1 MRTASHAN
9 RKIKWLW
16 ILPALEFFSF
26 KIMSPFSFLYQFG
39 GLLPLQA
46 AVTLPYAESAAIT
59 EILLQYGAD
68 PNCEEEAEEI
78 KTCSCKSLS
87 SSAASIYRPT
97 SASGR
102 ETASS
107 VSTREEGRRGEVPDK
122 RGEAP
127 DRRGEVP
134 DRRGE
139 VPDRRGEAPD
149 RRGEVPDRRGE
160 VPDRRGEVPDR
171 KKGGR
176 DMEKE
181 DGKIESLDGRSFST
195 DGEGVLLIAGDN
207 WGSSG
212 FSPLHLVCAM
222 SGPDTKLVSC
232 CIWKCFTIV
241 H

>member
-1 MRTASHAN
+1 
-9 RKIKWLW
+9 
-16 ILPALEFFSF
+16 
-26 KIMSPFSFLYQFG
+26 MSPFSFLYQFG

-46 AVTLPYAESAAIT
+46 AVTLPHAESAAIT
-59 EILLQYGAD
+59 EILLQCGAN

-78 KTCSCKSLS
+78 ETCSCESLS
-87 SSAASIYRPT
+87 SSAASICGPT

-107 VSTREEGRRGEVPDK
+107 VSTREEGRRGEVPDR
-122 RGEAP
+122 RGEIP

-139 VPDRRGEAPD
+139 VPDS
-149 RRGEVPDRRGE
+149 RGEVPDRRGE
-160 VPDRRGEVPDR
+160 VPDRR
-171 KKGGR
+171 KGGR

-181 DGKIESLDGRSFST
+181 DGKIESLDRRSFST

>member
-1 MRTASHAN
+1 
-9 RKIKWLW
+9 
-16 ILPALEFFSF
+16 
-26 KIMSPFSFLYQFG
+26 MSPFSFLYQFG

-46 AVTLPYAESAAIT
+46 AVTLPHAESAAIT

-68 PNCEEEAEEI
+68 PNCEEAEEI
-78 KTCSCKSLS
+78 ETCSCKSLS
-87 SSAASIYRPT
+87 SSAASIYGTT

-107 VSTREEGRRGEVPDK
+107 VSTREEGRRGEVPD
-122 RGEAP
+122 
-127 DRRGEVP
+127 RRGEVP

-139 VPDRRGEAPD
+139 VPDRR
-149 RRGEVPDRRGE
+149 
-160 VPDRRGEVPDR
+160 
-171 KKGGR
+171 KGGR
-176 DMEKE
+176 DMEEE
-181 DGKIESLDGRSFST
+181 DGKIESLDRRSFST

-232 CIWKCFTIV
+232 CIRKCFTIA

>member
-1 MRTASHAN
+1 
-9 RKIKWLW
+9 
-16 ILPALEFFSF
+16 
-26 KIMSPFSFLYQFG
+26 MSPFSFLYQFG
-39 GLLPLQA
+39 GLLALQA
-46 AVTLPYAESAAIT
+46 AVTLPHAESAAIT
-59 EILLQYGAD
+59 EILLQCGAN

-87 SSAASIYRPT
+87 SSAASIYGPT

-107 VSTREEGRRGEVPDK
+107 VSTREEGRRGEVPD
-122 RGEAP
+122 
-127 DRRGEVP
+127 RRN
-134 DRRGE
+134 
-139 VPDRRGEAPD
+139 
-149 RRGEVPDRRGE
+149 
-160 VPDRRGEVPDR
+160 
-171 KKGGR
+171 GGK
-176 DMEKE
+176 DMD
-181 DGKIESLDGRSFST
+181 DGKIENLDRRSFST
-195 DGEGVLLIAGDN
+195 DGEGVLFLAGDN